1 MTNCT
6 SHSADPRRHASTFEV
21 ASDREPGV
29 RLTIRRVSFAGRM
42 ELARM
47 IRTLDRRLEFL
58 QSSDDALSKVETAIL
73 SREIDQIYLRWGLA
87 GVSGLEIDGKAA
99 TPESLIES
107 GPEGVTQ
114 EALEAIRAECSL
126 SPEERKN

>member
-1 MTNCT
+1 
-6 SHSADPRRHASTFEV
+6 
-21 ASDREPGV
+21 
-29 RLTIRRVSFAGRM
+29 M
-42 ELARM
+42 ELAKM

-58 QSSDDALSKVETAIL
+58 KSGEDALSKVEAAIVG
-73 SREIDQIYLRWGLA
+73 REIDQIYLRWGLA

-99 TPESLIES
+99 TPESLIEC
-107 GPEGVTQ
+107 GPENLTQ